1 MNEINREHLKRCY
14 FDLYDHLEE
23 REMRYELVLTN
34 NFPNLWVEDRCMHSR
49 YQPKLEASR
58 WVDSLIVADDQ
69 DTMSIIGLGLGY
81 YLEPLLAK
89 YPEKKFIIIEPDED
103 AFLAFLEVVDA
114 RTFLEDDNIVFIIG
128 KDPNTVKIL
137 IDHYYHAGKI
147 KKVFYTQLPFYERQY
162 GDYID
167 EIYIQLKKILQI
179 TQANIATDVHF
190 VDMWLNNVVSNI
202 KYLPEHR
209 NVVCLQNLFKGLP
222 CIIIAAGPSLENQ
235 LPIIKTL
242 YDKAL
247 LIAVGTAAGIL
258 DSHDIKPHFI
268 MGLDGNITEANI
280 FKALK
285 NHDPLFLYAHMIHH
299 EAVSAYQGPKM
310 WFTPSGEYRI
320 SKLAERLGVEVPEI
334 TSGGS
339 IAHTALALSNWLECD
354 PIILVGQ
361 DLAYTNDK
369 LYASG
374 AVHESDGVDRSQ
386 YLLSEDIFG
395 EPIFTKAAFLNF
407 RNWFEDFIALKV
419 ENKTIY
425 NCTEGGLNIRG
436 AKNRKL
442 TDIIEKH
449 CLESIDFDEK
459 ICSALDEVSLISTEV
474 FKEEIEELRRSLNQ
488 CKVLSR
494 KRVKRLNDLIEKRQ
508 YENDNYQKK
517 FNQIIKLTDEIDK
530 NLFYQ
535 IFLENTGQISQTA
548 INRTIHHEAELAEDL
563 IEKRRILLYGLYRI
577 YSEVNRYI
585 EISIE
590 ALKRH

>member
-1 MNEINREHLKRCY
+1 MNEINRDHLKRCY
-14 FDLYDHLEE
+14 SDLYDRLEG
-23 REMRYELVLTN
+23 RETHHELVLTN
-34 NFPNLWVEDRCMHSR
+34 DFPNLWMEDRCMHSR
-49 YQPKLEASR
+49 YQPEVEASR
-58 WVDSLIVADDQ
+58 WVESLIVTEEQ
-69 DTMSIIGLGLGY
+69 DAISIIGLGLGY
-81 YLEPLLAK
+81 YLEPLLTK

-103 AFLAFLEVVDA
+103 AFLAFLEVMDA
-114 RTFLEDDNIVFIIG
+114 RTFLEDDNIVFIVG

-137 IDHYYHAGKI
+137 IDHYYHTGKI

-167 EIYIQLKKILQI
+167 EVYIQLKKMLQLS
-179 TQANIATDVHF
+179 QANIATDVYF

-202 KYLPEHR
+202 KYLPEHQ
-209 NVVCLQNLFKGLP
+209 NIICLKNLFKGLP
-222 CIIIAAGPSLENQ
+222 CIIIAAGPSLDNQ
-235 LPIIKTL
+235 LPIIRTL

-258 DSHDIKPHFI
+258 DSHGIKPHVI

-299 EAVSAYQGPKM
+299 EAISAYQGPKM
-310 WFTPSGEYRI
+310 WFTPSGEHRI
-320 SKLAERLGVEVPEI
+320 SKLTERLNLEVPEI
-334 TSGGS
+334 ISGGS
-339 IAHTALALSNWLECD
+339 IAHTALSLTNWLECD

-386 YLLSEDIFG
+386 YMLSEDIFG
-395 EPIFTKAAFLNF
+395 EPIYTKPAFLNF
-407 RNWFEDFIALKV
+407 RNWFEDFIALKM
-419 ENKTIY
+419 ENKNIY

-436 AKNRKL
+436 ARNRNFME
-442 TDIIEKH
+442 IIEKY
-449 CLESIDFDEK
+449 CTESIDIDVK
-459 ICSALDEVSLISTEV
+459 IRGALGEVSLISTEV
-474 FKEEIEELRRSLNQ
+474 FKEEIEELRHSLDQ

-494 KRVKRLNDLIEKRQ
+494 KRVKRLKDLLEKRQ

-517 FNQIIKLTDEIDK
+517 FDQIIKLTDEMDK
-530 NLFYQ
+530 NPFYQ

-548 INRTIHHEAELAEDL
+548 INRTIHHEAELVEDVV
-563 IEKRRILLYGLYRI
+563 EKRRILLYGLYRI
-577 YSEVNRYI
+577 YSEVDRYI